1 MDFNQL
7 QNNLL
12 AAKKVMNK
20 VENSNST
27 ELASNARTR
36 TAMSSPQ
43 MQAQPLPQVNESQ
56 LYQKSTKPKAG
67 LSVDKIN
74 SSNLPDAIKRAMIEN
89 PIPDVAQFTAPQ
101 LDENFINK
109 VSQKMKSD
117 EFSIKG
123 MRSTS
128 NSNVQQ
134 PKKFTGPPPPEGIVQ
149 NDEISEDLQ
158 SSLKRMINTSVR
170 KVVKEEINKVL
181 GASTNVNENLQ
192 LKVGKKLFY
201 GKINKVRNLK

>member
-1 MDFNQL
+1 MDFSQL

-20 VENSNST
+20 VENSNQS

-36 TAMSSPQ
+36 TAMSTPQ
-43 MQAQPLPQVNESQ
+43 LNAQPLPQVNESQ
-56 LYQKSTKPKAG
+56 LYQQTTQPKA
-67 LSVDKIN
+67 SINIDKIN
-74 SSNLPDAIKRAMIEN
+74 NSNLPDAIKRAMIDN
-89 PIPDVAQFTAPQ
+89 PIPDVSQFGAPQ

-109 VSQKMKSD
+109 VSQKMKKD

-128 NSNVQQ
+128 NINVKSNNNVV
-134 PKKFTGPPPPEGIVQ
+134 GPPPPEGIQ
-149 NDEISEDLQ
+149 NEELSLNLQ
-158 SSLKRMINTSVR
+158 TSIEKLINTSVR
-170 KVVKEEINKVL
+170 KVVKEELNKIL
-181 GASTNVNENLQ
+181 GSSTSLNENLQ

>member
-20 VENSNST
+20 VENSNQS

-36 TAMSSPQ
+36 TAMSTPQ
-43 MQAQPLPQVNESQ
+43 MNAQPLPQVNESQ

-128 NSNVQQ
+128 NSNVQRPQ
-134 PKKFTGPPPPEGIVQ
+134 TVTGPPPPLGVQ
-149 NDEISEDLQ
+149 NEEISTDLQ
-158 SSLKRMINTSVR
+158 SSLQKMINTSVR
-170 KVVKEEINKVL
+170 KVVKEEINKIL
-181 GASTNVNENLQ
+181 GASKNVNENLQ

>member
-20 VENSNST
+20 VENSNQS
-27 ELASNARTR
+27 ELVSNARTR
-36 TAMSSPQ
+36 TAMSTPQ
-43 MQAQPLPQVNESQ
+43 MNAQPLPQVNESQ

-109 VSQKMKSD
+109 VSQKMKSE

-123 MRSTS
+123 MRL
-128 NSNVQQ
+128 NAL
-134 PKKFTGPPPPEGIVQ
+134 KKM
-149 NDEISEDLQ
+149 
-158 SSLKRMINTSVR
+158 R
-170 KVVKEEINKVL
+170 
-181 GASTNVNENLQ
+181 
-192 LKVGKKLFY
+192 
-201 GKINKVRNLK
+201 

>member
-12 AAKKVMNK
+12 AARKVMDK
-20 VENSNST
+20 VENSNSS

-36 TAMSSPQ
+36 TAMSTPQ
-43 MQAQPLPQVNESQ
+43 MNAQPLPQVNESQ

-128 NSNVQQ
+128 NSNVQR
-134 PKKFTGPPPPEGIVQ
+134 PKTVTGPPPPLGVQ
-149 NDEISEDLQ
+149 NEEISTDLQ
-158 SSLKRMINTSVR
+158 SSLQKMINTSVR
-170 KVVKEEINKVL
+170 KVVKEEINKIL
-181 GASTNVNENLQ
+181 GASKNVNENLQ